1 MHFLT
6 PRPCCCIPVQP
17 QKIPHHLPQSSCTKP
32 ARPFRELL
40 RSCLPSRSPV
50 ILVCSGLPRGRRWAQ
65 WRREPAPLQHC
76 TSCCSGPHCH
86 NSGWLLLSEIS
97 ILFVSWVRLIS
108 LIMFGFFFLFLS
120 FNLSSL
126 FKTTD
131 VWETF
136 EYFEDLATKLIMKWL
151 EHFTQI
157 CSPAE
162 RFLGAL
168 LA

>member
-1 MHFLT
+1 MWTIQIELDATLSKKQMQFLT

-76 TSCCSGPHCH
+76 TNCCSGPHCH
-86 NSGWLLLSEIS
+86 NTGWLLLSEIS

-108 LIMFGFFFLFLS
+108 LIMSGVFFPIPFIQPFFLVQ
-120 FNLSSL
+120 NN
-126 FKTTD
+126 
-131 VWETF
+131 
-136 EYFEDLATKLIMKWL
+136 
-151 EHFTQI
+151 
-157 CSPAE
+157 
-162 RFLGAL
+162 
-168 LA
+168 